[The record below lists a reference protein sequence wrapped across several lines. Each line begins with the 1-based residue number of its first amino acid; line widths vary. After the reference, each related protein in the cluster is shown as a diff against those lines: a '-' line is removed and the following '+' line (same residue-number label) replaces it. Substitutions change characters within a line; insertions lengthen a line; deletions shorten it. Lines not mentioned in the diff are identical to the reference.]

1 MTDTN
6 QKIILLGLGANLSSP
21 QFGSPRR
28 TLEAALDLVQE
39 AGIRVTR
46 RSSWYS
52 SAPEVPAGD
61 GDQGWYTNGVAVLD
75 SSVAPSEILAL
86 LMDIES
92 RMGRVRKVP
101 NEARIIDLDLLA
113 YGDRVEE
120 GAELVL
126 PHPRMHG
133 RSFVLLPLAEV
144 APGWRHPKLGVT
156 VEDLIA
162 SLPSAGLANPI

>member
-1 MTDTN
+1 MTDFN
-6 QKIILLGLGANLSSP
+6 QKIILLGLGANLP
-21 QFGSPRR
+21 SPRFGPPR
-28 TLEAALDLVQE
+28 QTLEAALDLVQQ
-39 AGIRVTR
+39 ADANVIR
-46 RSSWYS
+46 RSRWYS

-75 SSVAPSEILAL
+75 SSMAPPQILAL
-86 LMDIES
+86 LMDVENRI
-92 RMGRVRKVP
+92 GRVRKVP

-113 YGDRVEE
+113 YGDRVED
-120 GAELVL
+120 GAGLAL

-162 SLPSAGLANPI
+162 SLPSAGLANPM

>member
-1 MTDTN
+1 
-6 QKIILLGLGANLSSP
+6 LGLGSNLSAP

-28 TLEAALDLVQE
+28 VLEAALDLVQE

-46 RSSWYS
+46 RSRWYS
-52 SAPEVPAGD
+52 SAPEILAGD
-61 GDQGWYTNGVAVLD
+61 GDQGWYTNGVAVLV
-75 SSVAPSEILAL
+75 SSVAPLDILAL

-92 RMGRVRKVP
+92 HMGRIRKAP

-120 GAELVL
+120 GSGLAL

-144 APGWRHPKLGVT
+144 VPGWRHPKLGVT